1 MGSSCSSGQT
11 HKDKDSVSTRSEE
24 SPSYQVTADNK
35 YEDKKEE
42 EKKSLVQAGVVLSVA
57 TTYPET
63 VNPKQPILSAPVPA
77 SVLDVTPAKS
87 KLERVSSPRSFAQE
101 QISATKERKI
111 VIYVCAADSQDCKV
125 EKSLLHNEVYPELRQ
140 TLQKAGFE
148 LHLVDL
154 HWSIQDKTAEPAEL
168 CLHELARQSERAY
181 IIPVVFLNDSLG
193 APLLPKTLEC
203 ADYETAFQIS
213 DKSLGKWYT
222 KDEQAQPPCYR
233 LKPASAHVRNLKSSI
248 KEERDKAL
256 KEWRLEVDKILAIM
270 LSSFQ
275 DELRDTYLSTVVEQ
289 EVQSTLLMS
298 RELASR
304 CIWLH
309 RAAHTQ
315 PSQTQLSPSDQEL
328 KRRLELLKATCKSQ
342 LEDCNILKVVPA
354 AGSDHSE
361 QPDYLSQVVSL
372 LKKRLGN
379 IVDTIMEEHSVKSCL
394 TGLDIAKEITWH
406 RRSAQKN
413 SLCGTNRQTLLDL
426 VEKYEGDGV
435 IVFTGPEG
443 CGKSALLAR
452 LVSHVKGE
460 VIYRQVGISRYSST
474 LVCLLLSILREL
486 EGENINQWT
495 YPHTV
500 DIYSNLLYQALE
512 KSGAKKHTILIIDG
526 IDQFREFGLNVVTWL
541 PRALPKGVKIVVSVS
556 DTSDL
561 LISKLK
567 THLDKTNAKFVP
579 VPDLSKEEGEIILM
593 SSILEYN
600 HSINPSIQDCVVSS
614 LSACTLPLYVKVLAW
629 QTTWCSE
636 YQIALEPQSVLRDQL
651 STMLQELETMLGKEQ
666 VEKALCLLCSS
677 KWGLT
682 DSEILDIFCSDS
694 AFHTPTTYLPWAG
707 ACLFWSKLTRHLG
720 PFLEHGEDC
729 ANLLVDPSLAKTVR
743 ERYRSKMSWAR
754 TLLYRYFT
762 GQLWEDGKKIKAR
775 MLLQPTKF
783 GETIFNRR
791 KLEELPYLTFKTQGT
806 AIKYS
811 LDPDWMFDKLCGST
825 VHQLLQDLYLENENE
840 DIAWLCKFLETCSPA
855 LEYDGRQLY
864 AQIARYRFPLA
875 TPLGQML
882 QGPPRVVSLIESEAE
897 DDEDMIAEINL
908 VVRLPYNYSFIVTV
922 STSSEEICVWDISR
936 CKRVRILKEVPQ
948 PSALQMVDD
957 FKCVVLCKRELRTYD
972 LNTGSLLTIL
982 KGVMNQKMPYFGLH
996 DADHLVAL
1004 SRNRMYV
1011 NLMNL
1016 TTGDLV
1022 TTFKA
1027 GEDRFLNSLLVSGDG
1042 RILVCGDETQKP
1054 MPLLVWNL
1062 SSRKLLYDLR
1072 IPQHDFLTNLS
1083 AITHNGSYVSV
1094 VAKEV
1099 DEPSPNYIVVYDLQS
1114 GTLFKKWKRG
1124 VDTVS
1129 VDISSTES
1137 CVVSGHADLSI
1148 IVWDLVTGNC
1158 RWRLKGHSSAPDYLR
1173 LSPSGSILLSR
1184 STLSDTALR
1193 LWNLSDGGLLA
1204 VFSPDCPIKASDLTD
1219 TYVILSLDS
1228 GKRFTSLQLQGPGYT
1243 YRAKEEIYGDD
1254 VELR

>member
-24 SPSYQVTADNK
+24 SPSYQVQEKNG
-35 YEDKKEE
+35 DKKDE
-42 EKKSLVQAGVVLSVA
+42 EKKTSVSAGVVLSVSQPTEA
-57 TTYPET
+57 NKPLLSPP
-63 VNPKQPILSAPVPA
+63 VNVSEPP
-77 SVLDVTPAKS
+77 VTPAKP
-87 KLERVSSPRSFAQE
+87 KLERVSSPRAFTPE
-101 QISATKERKI
+101 RISAAKERKI

-140 TLQKAGFE
+140 TLQKTGFE

-154 HWSIQDKTAEPAEL
+154 HWSLQDKTAEPAEL

-193 APLLPKTLEC
+193 SPLLPKTLEC
-203 ADYETAFQIS
+203 SDFETAFQVP
-213 DKSLGKWYT
+213 DKALGKWYT

-233 LKPASAHVRNLKSSI
+233 LRPASAHVRNLKSSI

-256 KEWRLEVDKILAIM
+256 KEWRMEVDQILGIM
-270 LSSFQ
+270 LSAFQ
-275 DELRDTYLSTVVEQ
+275 VELRDTYLTTVVEQ
-289 EVQSTLLMS
+289 EVQSTVLMS

-304 CIWLH
+304 CIWLY
-309 RAAHTQ
+309 RAAHTM
-315 PSQTQLSPSDQEL
+315 PSQGQLSPGDQEL
-328 KRRLELLKATCKSQ
+328 KRRLENLKDTCKKQ

-354 AGSDHSE
+354 AGSEHSE
-361 QPDYLSQVVSL
+361 QPEYLSNVVAL
-372 LKKRLGN
+372 LKKRLGSIIEA
-379 IVDTIMEEHSVKSCL
+379 IVEEHNSKVTFS
-394 TGLDIAKEITWH
+394 GLDLGKEITWH

-413 SLCGTNRQTLLDL
+413 SLCGANRQALLDL
-426 VEKYEGDGV
+426 VEKSDSDGV
-435 IVFTGPEG
+435 IIFTGPEG

-460 VIYRQVGISRYSST
+460 VVYRQVGITRYTST
-474 LVCLLLSILREL
+474 LVCVLFSILREL
-486 EGENINQWT
+486 EGDKANWNHPHNIET
-495 YPHTV
+495 Y
-500 DIYSNLLYQALE
+500 SSLLYSALE
-512 KSGAKKHTILIIDG
+512 KNGAKRPTVLIIDG

-541 PRALPKGVKIVVSVS
+541 PRTLPKGVKIVISLC

-561 LISKLK
+561 LISRLK
-567 THLDKTNAKFVP
+567 AHLDKTNAKFVP
-579 VPDLSKEEGEIILM
+579 VPDLSKEEGEVILM

-614 LSACTLPLYVKVLAW
+614 LASCTLPLYVKVLAW
-629 QTTWCSE
+629 QTTWCAE
-636 YQIALEPQSVLRDQL
+636 YQIALEPEAVLRDQL

-666 VEKALCLLCSS
+666 VEKALSLLCSS

-682 DSEILDIFCSDS
+682 DSEIMDVLCSDS

-720 PFLEHGEDC
+720 PFVELGEDC

-743 ERYRSKMSWAR
+743 ERYRSKMNWAR

-783 GETIFNRR
+783 GDTYNRR
-791 KLEELPYLTFKTQGT
+791 KLEELPYLTLKTQGS
-806 AIKYS
+806 AAKYS
-811 LDPDWMFDKLCGST
+811 LDPDWIFDKLCGST
-825 VHQLLQDLYLENENE
+825 VHQLLEDLYLENENE
-840 DIAWLCKFLETCSPA
+840 DVAWLCKFLEMCSPS

-875 TPLGQML
+875 TPLGQTL
-882 QGPPRVVSLIESEAE
+882 QGPPRVVSLIESEVEE
-897 DDEDMIAEINL
+897 DEEMATEIDL
-908 VVRLPYNYSFIVTV
+908 VVRLPHNHSFIVTV
-922 STSSEEICVWDISR
+922 STNAEEICVWDISR
-936 CKRVRILKEVPQ
+936 CKRVRQLKEVPQ
-948 PSALQMVDD
+948 PTALEMVDD

-996 DADHLVAL
+996 DSDHLVAL
-1004 SRNRMYV
+1004 SRSRMYV

-1016 TTGDLV
+1016 TSGDLV

-1072 IPQHDFLTNLS
+1072 IPQHDFLTKLS
-1083 AITHNGSYVSV
+1083 AITHNGGYVSV
-1094 VAKEV
+1094 IAKEV

-1137 CVVSGHADLSI
+1137 CVVSGHSDLSI

-1158 RWRLKGHSSAPDYLR
+1158 RWKLKGHRSPPDYLR

-1184 STLSDTALR
+1184 STSSDIALR
-1193 LWNLSDGGLLA
+1193 LWSLSDGSLLS
-1204 VFSPDCPIKASDLTD
+1204 VFSPDSRIQASDLTD
-1219 TYVILSLDS
+1219 TYVILSCDS
-1228 GKRFTSLQLQGPGYT
+1228 GRRFTSLQLQGPGYT
-1243 YRAKEEIYGDD
+1243 FRAKEEIYGDD
-1254 VELR
+1254 IEMR